1 MSKEELITQRNEA
14 LKYIDK
20 MYNFYNKDFF
30 DKEIKFLWKYE
41 IIIGCFDD
49 KKRRFIEIQNDHG
62 LNIRMITDYC
72 IKIQK
77 FYEKCD
83 KEGYICY
90 EHFAEG
96 ALNSY
101 FMNLFMYKFGNNF
114 DYVWD
119 YIESHIMSDNISY
132 DKVLVEVTDFYLDL
146 LNKKYDK

>member
-1 MSKEELITQRNEA
+1 MGSTGYASLHAQLLLSAESPSSAR
-14 LKYIDK
+14 
-20 MYNFYNKDFF
+20 
-30 DKEIKFLWKYE
+30 
-41 IIIGCFDD
+41 
-49 KKRRFIEIQNDHG
+49 H
-62 LNIRMITDYC
+62 ITDNRQVVVWREGGGETVYF
-72 IKIQK
+72 ILRAYSLTPVKIQK

-101 FMNLFMYKFGNNF
+101 FMNLFMYKFGDNF

>member
-1 MSKEELITQRNEA
+1 MSKEELVTQRNEA

-49 KKRRFIEIQNDHG
+49 KKRRFIELQNDHS

-90 EHFAEG
+90 EHFAGG

-101 FMNLFMYKFGNNF
+101 FMTLFMYKFGDNF